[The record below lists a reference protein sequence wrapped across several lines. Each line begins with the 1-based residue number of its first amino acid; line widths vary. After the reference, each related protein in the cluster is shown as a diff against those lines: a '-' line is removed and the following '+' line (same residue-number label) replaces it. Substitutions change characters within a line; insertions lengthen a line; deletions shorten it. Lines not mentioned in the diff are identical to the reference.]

1 MIKIE
6 KVAVYGFNEAIRGM
20 RNSWNSHDKSDTPST
35 MSDDEATGEWKI
47 GENDKELI
55 MRLVRAGDAHAKCMR
70 MVTVWF
76 DLTAPIYFWKHLDTY
91 KHVVKCS
98 ESVMHTITKREIVKE
113 DFSFDAM
120 DMVSEISAPIF
131 KAVIDALNI
140 MRKKYLFFTD
150 RDPKAQKTWWERI
163 IKLLPQSYMQK
174 ATICTNY
181 QTLRNIYLQRKGHR
195 LDEWQQFREW
205 IEGLPYSEFITGRT
219 E

>member
-20 RNSWNSHDKSDTPST
+20 RNSWNSHDKSDTPSA
-35 MSDDEATGEWKI
+35 MSDDEATGDWKI

-98 ESVMHTITKREIVKE
+98 ESVMHTITSKPITKD
-113 DFSFDAM
+113 DFSMDHFKGNNVTEFVIQMLYNYRLAYEDAKKEN
-120 DMVSEISAPIF
+120 DTE
-131 KAVIDALNI
+131 K
-140 MRKKYLFFTD
+140 MRC
-150 RDPKAQKTWWERI
+150 WWYKI
-163 IKLLPQSYMQK
+163 IELLPQSYMQK

-205 IEGLPYSEFITGRT
+205 IEGLPYSEFITGD
-219 E
+219 EYAGQ